1 MGSKSK
7 RTAPTGQHYLVS
19 ESILKCVINSTD
31 LNRLYEA
38 VDFSAVQEI
47 HNLLLN
53 PEVHYHVQISPP
65 LDSVP
70 GYLYTVTYL
79 HPPFFF
85 INRPNCAYI
94 HNTIYTL
101 QVFKITHAFLTSS
114 RVLHVP
120 PLSSYFIL

>member
-7 RTAPTGQHYLVS
+7 LTPPTGHHYLAS
-19 ESILKCVINSTD
+19 ESILKCAINSID
-31 LNRLYEA
+31 LSRHYEA
-38 VDFSAVQEI
+38 VDLSAVQRI
-47 HNLLLN
+47 NKLLLN

-70 GYLYTVTYL
+70 GYLHTVTYL
-79 HPPFFF
+79 HPPFL

-94 HNTIYTL
+94 HNAISTL
-101 QVFKITHAFLTSS
+101 QVFKITHAFLTST
-114 RVLHVP
+114 RVLQVP